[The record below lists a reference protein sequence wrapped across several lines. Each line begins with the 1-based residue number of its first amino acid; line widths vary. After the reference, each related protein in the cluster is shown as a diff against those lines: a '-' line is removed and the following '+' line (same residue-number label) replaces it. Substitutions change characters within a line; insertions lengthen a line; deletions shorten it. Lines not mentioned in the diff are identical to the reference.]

1 MAPAAPVSTPAVP
14 DRVEQDER
22 SAGEHEAQGVDRAQ
36 RAAVDEDRGADPA
49 RERAEV
55 RRQRPRHLGLPAGRV
70 AQRDPRDA
78 RADER
83 GAQGERAAQRPAA
96 RQPRDRP
103 ADEWESQVEAHL
115 DVHRPHRR
123 VEHVACRR
131 DEVGDE
137 EQEER
142 QVAQADVARV
152 PGAVQEQERADE
164 RDEVAGD
171 DPAWH
176 GGSRSARGAAPGGRR
191 ATRRPTGR
199 RGGTRTARRT
209 APRPSGTRRSR
220 DRRARCGSGRSP
232 ACTSTR
238 AGPGSP
244 VRPARAGRPGRV
256 LASRSPAGSCPQRRR
271 ANQCVTTGTSAS
283 CSANAHRISAM
294 WV

>member
-1 MAPAAPVSTPAVP
+1 M
-14 DRVEQDER
+14 
-22 SAGEHEAQGVDRAQ
+22 DRAQ

-70 AQRDPRDA
+70 AQCDPRDA

-171 DPAWH
+171 DP
-176 GGSRSARGAAPGGRR
+176 
-191 ATRRPTGR
+191 
-199 RGGTRTARRT
+199 GGTADRE
-209 APRPSGTRRSR
+209 APE
-220 DRRARCGSGRSP
+220 
-232 ACTSTR
+232 
-238 AGPGSP
+238 
-244 VRPARAGRPGRV
+244 V
-256 LASRSPAGSCPQRRR
+256 RRR
-271 ANQCVTTGTSAS
+271 AVAARRGDPRGGEEERGQHEEQLHARPELADHAIDEHVVGRVVRLRVHPHVQDQDPQGGQPAQAVQAV
-283 CSANAHRISAM
+283 CSPRVHPPGRAHNADAPIS
-294 WV
+294 V